1 MKLKERI
8 LVTLSLFFWGTLL
21 FWFFGGIY
29 FYVLPILGIVFIVI
43 GGKKHA

>member
-8 LVTLSLFFWGTLL
+8 LIMMSLFFWGTLL

-29 FYVLPILGIVFIVI
+29 FYVLPLFGLVYVVI
-43 GGKKHA
+43 GGRKNA